1 MAQTRRNTSGEQILT
16 PRVKMPRPEA
26 RALKAALALEG
37 LAYNEL
43 VLVLTRQWLAGK
55 QEKTPSAGEG
65 AR

>member
-43 VLVLTRQWLAGK
+43 VLDLTRRWLADRM
-55 QEKTPSAGEG
+55 QEKTPPARESA
-65 AR
+65 